1 MLQLPPAMTAALP
14 LLHRLHDHQF
24 EGVFVGGAVRDT
36 VLGLPL
42 KDIDIAT
49 SASPQQVMAIF
60 PKCIPTGLAHGT
72 VTVVHDG
79 IGYEV
84 TTYRIE
90 SGYRDCRKPDH
101 VAFIDNLDQ
110 DLIRRDFTMNA
121 MAIRQDGAL
130 YDPYG
135 GMVDLRLQRLRPVG
149 AGDERFQEDALR
161 MLRAIRFLA
170 VYRLYPT
177 ASLWRALI
185 RHRELMRHIAME
197 RVQAELDK
205 MIGSDAPA
213 SALGWLGGSRLLN
226 YTKEELPWTPQ
237 DHEALKSSRL
247 DLLDSLDER
256 WASIFIALSY
266 TADKVKSALKSLR
279 FGNHRIRFIYS
290 IIHVDAIMAV
300 ATVESERRSAWLNVV
315 LAHGE
320 AIAHSW
326 LRCAQAAGCAPLHRD
341 TEQLEGLRRQLLE
354 MPVRTLK
361 ELQVNGNDLCRSLG
375 MRKGPWV
382 RELLQLLLSEAA
394 SGELPNTE
402 AELLERANI
411 WRTEVNID
419 EQSNP

>member
-1 MLQLPPAMTAALP
+1 MLQLPPTMTAALP

-24 EGVFVGGAVRDT
+24 EAVFVGGAVRDT

-42 KDIDIAT
+42 QDIDIAT
-49 SASPQQVMAIF
+49 SASPEQVMAIF
-60 PKCIPTGLAHGT
+60 PKCIPTGLTHGT

-90 SGYRDCRKPDH
+90 SAYTDRRKPDQ
-101 VAFIDNLDQ
+101 VAFVDNLDE

-135 GMVDLRLQRLRPVG
+135 GLEDLRRHRLRPVG
-149 AGDERFQEDALR
+149 SGEERFQEDALR

-170 VYRLYPT
+170 VYRLHPT

-213 SALGWLGGSRLLN
+213 RAIGWLGASGLLH
-226 YTKEELPWTPQ
+226 YTKEELPRTPQ
-237 DHEALKSSRL
+237 DHEAVRSSRL
-247 DLLDSLDER
+247 DLLDSIDER
-256 WASIFIALSY
+256 WASIFIVLSY
-266 TADKVKSALKSLR
+266 TAEKVKSALKSLR
-279 FGNHRIRFIYS
+279 FGNRRIDFICS
-290 IIHVDAIMAV
+290 IVHVDGIMA
-300 ATVESERRSAWLNVV
+300 ATAGESERRSAWLNAV
-315 LAHGE
+315 LANGE
-320 AIAHSW
+320 AIALSW
-326 LRCAQAAGCAPLHRD
+326 LRCAQAAGCLPLHRD
-341 TEQLEGLRRQLLE
+341 TEQLEELRRQLQE
-354 MPVRTLK
+354 MPVKTLK

-382 RELLQLLLSEAA
+382 RELLQRLLSEAA
-394 SGELPNTE
+394 SGELPNME

-411 WRTEVNID
+411 WKIEVNID
-419 EQSNP
+419 EQ